1 MSSEKEKQSSQL
13 KSNLNAMNSSNDLH
27 RTYKLK
33 SIIESTPQ
41 HLPVRNSWVNE
52 MTCSP
57 MTPKQKMVDMLE
69 IMENNSTKNFP
80 SKAEFYKGR
89 SSFTQ
94 NSHYVQP
101 GSSPIVQYYVGGMGK
116 AMLALIIPLFDKLK
130 MMNYGERVIN
140 RLLMSYPQLVNC
152 FAYPGMNMSMFNN
165 NNSNVNMNYV
175 MRKNY

>member
-1 MSSEKEKQSSQL
+1 MSNEKEKQSSQV
-13 KSNLNAMNSSNDLH
+13 KVNSSAMNSSNDLH
-27 RTYKLK
+27 RTYKLN

-52 MTCSP
+52 VTCSP

-101 GSSPIVQYYVGGMGK
+101 GSSPIVQYYVGGMRNANHRKCLLLRK
-116 AMLALIIPLFDKLK
+116 AQILFKCSRK
-130 MMNYGERVIN
+130 M
-140 RLLMSYPQLVNC
+140 
-152 FAYPGMNMSMFNN
+152 F
-165 NNSNVNMNYV
+165 
-175 MRKNY
+175 